1 MAKKQAKNLVAARK
15 AKRTKQFNYKV
26 GVAKRTKV
34 GQSLKKAGV
43 SFEVSG
49 PSHVEFPIQLGTSQ
63 MTVERTISPARA
75 KIEKRLSKR
84 KAKRLIGKGIKSKAF
99 SPRHEAQLIA
109 PDRPFA
115 EAIGAKARI
124 AAGLGLGSTAIVSF
138 EYIPERNVLILH
150 WWKDWKRG
158 IPGVKYAY
166 FNVPWE
172 EYQNLLNA
180 SSKGR
185 YIYYNIRMN
194 YRFQRLG

>member
-1 MAKKQAKNLVAARK
+1 MAKSARNMVAARK
-15 AKRTKQFNYKV
+15 GKHTRQMNYKA
-26 GVAKRTKV
+26 GASKRTKV

-43 SFEVSG
+43 SFEVGG
-49 PSHVEFPIQLGTSQ
+49 PSHVEFPIQIDISQ
-63 MTVERTISPARA
+63 MTVERTISPIRA

-84 KAKRLIGKGIKSKAF
+84 KTKRLVGKGIKSKAI
-99 SPRHEAQLIA
+99 SPRHKANLIG

-124 AAGLGLGSTAIVSF
+124 AAGLGLGSTAIVTF
-138 EYIPERNVLILH
+138 EYIPDRKVLILH

-166 FNVPWE
+166 YGVPWK
-172 EYQNLLNA
+172 EYENLVNA

-194 YRFQRLG
+194 YNFKRLG